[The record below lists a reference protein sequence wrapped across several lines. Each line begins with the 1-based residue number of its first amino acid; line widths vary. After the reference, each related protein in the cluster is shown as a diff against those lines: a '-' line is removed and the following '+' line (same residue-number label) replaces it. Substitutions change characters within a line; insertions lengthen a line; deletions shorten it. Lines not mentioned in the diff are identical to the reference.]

1 MRPKN
6 SSENFKAL
14 FGKLQKTSISKTK
27 APKEQPA
34 TPNQLVVPENL
45 GEMKKSSL
53 SKISSASNGKAGKK
67 LGNAFGLTKE
77 E

>member
-1 MRPKN
+1 MRPKS

-45 GEMKKSSL
+45 DEMKKSSR
-53 SKISSASNGKAGKK
+53 SQISSASNGKAGKK